1 LRVGCTLSLWAA
13 VWSVWLWLASTTPR
27 SISTLI
33 DVVCARFCLSY
44 YWSTFFTHDDENKE
58 TRLIRARRREC
69 FNNQQTSLINGC
81 YTHVLFAPATAYKLC
96 ILTRTCTRGKQCIRT
111 QCLARMYVYV
121 LRHQPCAI
129 SSGTFC
135 TPLRHSMCASVL
147 VDFSVRLYPS

>member
-1 LRVGCTLSLWAA
+1 MRVGCTLSLWAA
-13 VWSVWLWLASTTPR
+13 VKWLDSTTKGTGSPR
-27 SISTLI
+27 LISTI
-33 DVVCARFCLSY
+33 DVDVVQPARSY

-58 TRLIRARRREC
+58 TRLIRPTRKEKRSCDSALD
-69 FNNQQTSLINGC
+69 LINDC
-81 YTHVLFAPATAYKLC
+81 YTCSVCSSNRLQTL
-96 ILTRTCTRGKQCIRT
+96 LSTRSRTRGKQCIRT

-135 TPLRHSMCASVL
+135 RHSMCASVL